1 MTLVCSAAS
10 GDEHV
15 SMSARNVR
23 NLWVAVTVVM
33 TAGVA
38 VAQPNIAG
46 KSDGDRLQAVQEEFL
61 NIVGNVTSSVKDVE
75 ELMTM
80 LHSRQGRQMGRLLLE
95 GVMLGAAHKD
105 SGALLAEFWTQLHG
119 KLSPEFQDKMK
130 DYTDFFSSFEIGA
143 LPYFLEQ
150 MFKKDETGK
159 SMADIPM
166 GQLVDMVQP
175 TASKYGVDLRAF
187 INSMLGKGNNNAKDL
202 IFAALDNLNITTLF
216 QLFNPPTGNEVRT
229 TDSELEPTDT
239 KPKGGEN
246 FKKGRRDS
254 NLRLFRPLVASLLRE
269 NKIDL
274 DADAV
279 LQVLAP
285 LLSGDLMSQIAPLLA
300 AFGSQAGDGLGPV
313 LLNLLG
319 GEKGMGKHAQPGGLL
334 GVMGTLLARGN
345 NNNNNVDLEGML
357 TMASMF
363 INMNNQQGE
372 RKARPSKP
380 KEPEMGGL
388 ADLAGVLLENKD
400 VNNLLR
406 QANNFLASNSGK
418 NVPSRKSKESD
429 VPKPREQK
437 PEKSAAHDKPKQL
450 TDLIEPILR
459 AMSTDKQGARKVKD
473 LILFGNAFL
482 ARNANIGGFVQQISA
497 FLSMYS
503 MDAAKEKKF
512 QELQKLLANH
522 NLESVQW
529 ARVFESLHAEE
540 TRSTLIK
547 TMTPTLSEFVLQ
559 LGSKEAQQNIY
570 KVAEHKVQAVLASY
584 GLKGVTLKSFPDRL
598 APLVKQMTA
607 AWRLPINPATQ
618 LQHLRD
624 YLQLLLEWVSEGMA
638 DMKSLPSR
646 EDVHKVVRN
655 SLTTVGDRV
664 VGVHDAVRG
673 ASPQCLPLVICRLNA
688 GLDPSSLP
696 AAATRAASLVFAT
709 SPVLEEDDP
718 SLLLRVVQAASGK
731 VENCKET
738 LGGECPHNMEED
750 DDQYQSYEHMEL

>member
-1 MTLVCSAAS
+1 MYITAS
-10 GDEHV
+10 GDEHI
-15 SMSARNVR
+15 SMSARNVG

-33 TAGVA
+33 TACVA

-75 ELMTM
+75 ELMTV
-80 LHSRQGRQMGRLLLE
+80 LHSRQGRQMGRLLME

-130 DYTDFFSSFEIGA
+130 DYTDFFSSMEIGA

-187 INSMLGKGNNNAKDL
+187 INSMMGKGSNNARDL

-216 QLFNPPTGNEVRT
+216 QMFNPTTGNEVRT
-229 TDSELEPTDT
+229 TDSELQPTDT
-239 KPKGGEN
+239 KLKGGEI
-246 FKKGRRDS
+246 FKKGRKDS

-285 LLSGDLMSQIAPLLA
+285 LLSGDLMSQIAPLLS
-300 AFGSQAGDGLGPV
+300 AFGLQAGDGLGPV
-313 LLNLLG
+313 LLSLLG
-319 GEKGMGKHAQPGGLL
+319 GEKGMGKQAQPAGLL

-345 NNNNNVDLEGML
+345 NNNMDLEGML

-363 INMNNQQGE
+363 MNMNDQQGE
-372 RKARPSKP
+372 RKARPSKA
-380 KEPEMGGL
+380 KEPQMGGL
-388 ADLAGVLLENKD
+388 ADLAGALLENKE

-406 QANNFLASNSGK
+406 EANNFLAANSGK

-437 PEKSAAHDKPKQL
+437 PEKSATHDKPKQL
-450 TDLIEPILR
+450 TDLIEPFLR
-459 AMSTDKQGARKVKD
+459 AMSADKQGARKVKD
-473 LILFGNAFL
+473 LLLFGNTFL

-584 GLKGVTLKSFPDRL
+584 GVKGVTFKNFPDRL

-607 AWRLPINPATQ
+607 AWRLPLNPATQ

-646 EDVHKVVRN
+646 EV
-655 SLTTVGDRV
+655 S
-664 VGVHDAVRG
+664 
-673 ASPQCLPLVICRLNA
+673 
-688 GLDPSSLP
+688 
-696 AAATRAASLVFAT
+696 
-709 SPVLEEDDP
+709 
-718 SLLLRVVQAASGK
+718 
-731 VENCKET
+731 
-738 LGGECPHNMEED
+738 
-750 DDQYQSYEHMEL
+750 